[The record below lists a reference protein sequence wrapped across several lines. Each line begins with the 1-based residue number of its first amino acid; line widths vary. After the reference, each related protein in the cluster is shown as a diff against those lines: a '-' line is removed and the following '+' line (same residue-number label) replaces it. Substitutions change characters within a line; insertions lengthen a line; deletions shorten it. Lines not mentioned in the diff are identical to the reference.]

1 MANIYLTESGLLLD
15 DKIKRLLQQDGRKE
29 KILQVF
35 FTKGE
40 TITYDQVET
49 IALAGQK
56 MQVNTL
62 EIASKDDM
70 LIRLG
75 YLMGSTRKSNDT
87 VYAFFEDGAIIQFLK
102 NYGIE
107 ALDDALHEKK
117 RSSAGRKKKSTEE
130 TQQTGKEEPD
140 DVKPKDNESGCDQN
154 EEKKT
159 SDSEAPF
166 VKEKTENK
174 VPSIS
179 KEGSDRQ
186 VFMSIMGVSCKDIN
200 YQGSQEQLALD
211 IADCMQEVEV
221 HQANFKQELCKKF
234 GDENGQKV
242 YELVNPNYVY
252 LRGSLACVSNS

>member
-1 MANIYLTESGLLLD
+1 MSGYN
-15 DKIKRLLQQDGRKE
+15 K
-29 KILQVF
+29 
-35 FTKGE
+35 
-40 TITYDQVET
+40 
-49 IALAGQK
+49 
-56 MQVNTL
+56 
-62 EIASKDDM
+62 
-70 LIRLG
+70 
-75 YLMGSTRKSNDT
+75 
-87 VYAFFEDGAIIQFLK
+87 
-102 NYGIE
+102 
-107 ALDDALHEKK
+107 
-117 RSSAGRKKKSTEE
+117 
-130 TQQTGKEEPD
+130 
-140 DVKPKDNESGCDQN
+140 N
-154 EEKKT
+154 EEKET
-159 SDSEAPF
+159 SNSEASSM
-166 VKEKTENK
+166 KEKTENK

>member
-1 MANIYLTESGLLLD
+1 MANIYLTESSLLLD

-49 IALAGQK
+49 ISLAGQK
-56 MQVNTL
+56 MQVNTI

-87 VYAFFEDGAIIQFLK
+87 VYAFFEDGAIMQFLK

-107 ALDDALHEKK
+107 ALDDVLQEKK
-117 RSSAGRKKKSTEE
+117 RSSAGRRKKSNEE
-130 TQQTGKEEPD
+130 TQQTSQEEPD
-140 DVKPKDNESGCDQN
+140 DVKPKDNESGYNKN
-154 EEKKT
+154 EEKET
-159 SDSEAPF
+159 SNSEASSM
-166 VKEKTENK
+166 KEKTENK

-186 VFMSIMGVSCKDIN
+186 VFMSIMGVSCKNIN